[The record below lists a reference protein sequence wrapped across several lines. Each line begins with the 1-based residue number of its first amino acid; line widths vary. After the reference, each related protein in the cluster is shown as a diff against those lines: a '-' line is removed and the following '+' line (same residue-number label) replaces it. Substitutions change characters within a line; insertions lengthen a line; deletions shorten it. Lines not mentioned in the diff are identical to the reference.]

1 MKTSSFLLQ
10 ALTLD
15 FGDQAQIPVT
25 FLGPQANLKRTHISI
40 VAGANGTSKSRLLAV
55 LIEKLCSIEAMQDQ
69 DQDKYSRRYSHQSA
83 FGLTCTGLSTLINGS
98 DKLLQQGKQDLIGD
112 IGLPTRVLALSNLV
126 MDKFHFPRDTNR
138 DTQLEEPFYR
148 YLGVRQAT
156 NLTTTGSVERSVG
169 EAVLHMASDT
179 ERLNAFQDWLHL
191 VFGGGRELA
200 FLFPRITKSEIEK
213 FLNRKD
219 KEEYVLERMKRR
231 LGSARSASTK
241 ESFIVEATAEIS
253 SLFEFLSQHLTEYSL
268 PNSIGK
274 SRPEAFLRLATLS
287 SKDGM
292 TLSSLIKNFS
302 TASRAGFS
310 AWPSLCIEG
319 APWIPFGQL
328 SSGEQNLLSVGAKLI
343 AYSRPGCLVVIDEP
357 EVSLNVAWQQ
367 QYTELV
373 LKSLSHAPGSHV
385 LIATHSPHLI
395 ASLPNGIASIV
406 LAEKNGWHSKF
417 KTIDAAFEGWGSES
431 VLYQVLGIPSASS
444 FHLNRDLAVVL
455 KHIQEGGKNKNLIQ
469 TFLDKLLRL
478 DYQETEPL
486 GLVVAE
492 IEKYLESLQ

>member
-1 MKTSSFLLQ
+1 MKNISFLLQ
-10 ALTLD
+10 RVALD
-15 FGDQAQIPVT
+15 FGDQSQIYVN
-25 FLGPQANLKRTHISI
+25 FLGPNANLKQTHISL
-40 VAGANGTSKSRLLAV
+40 VAGANGTSKSRLLAAF
-55 LIEKLCSIEAMQDQ
+55 IEKLCSVEANQE
-69 DQDKYSRRYSHQSA
+69 QDKYSRRYSNQSV
-83 FGLTCTGLSTLINGS
+83 FGLTCTGLTTLVNGS
-98 DKLLQQGKQDLIGD
+98 DKVLPEGNADLAGD

-126 MDKFHFPRDTNR
+126 MDKFHFPRDTQS
-138 DTQLEEPFYR
+138 DEPFYR

-169 EAVLHMASDT
+169 EAVLHMASDG

-200 FLFPRITKSEIEK
+200 FLFPRITRSEIEK
-213 FLNRKD
+213 FLTHPN

-231 LGSARSASTK
+231 LGSARSASTN
-241 ESFIVEATAEIS
+241 ETFVLEATNEIS
-253 SLFEFLSQHLTEYSL
+253 ALFEFLSLHLTEYSL

-274 SRPEAFLRLATLS
+274 SRPEAFLRLATLNG
-287 SKDGM
+287 KDSEKL
-292 TLSSLIKNFS
+292 TSLIKNFS
-302 TASRAGFS
+302 TASKAGFS

-367 QYTELV
+367 QYTDLI
-373 LKSLSHAPGSHV
+373 LKSLAHAPGSHV
-385 LIATHSPHLI
+385 VIATHSPHLI
-395 ASLPNGIASIV
+395 ASLPNGCASIV
-406 LAEKNGWHSKF
+406 LAEKDGWRAKF
-417 KTIDAAFEGWGSES
+417 KAIDATFEGWGSES

-444 FHLNRDLAVVL
+444 FHLNKDLAAVL
-455 KHIQEGGKNKNLIQ
+455 KHIQEGGKNKDLIQ
-469 TFLDKLLRL
+469 GFLNRVSKV

-486 GLVVAE
+486 GLVISE
-492 IEKYLESLQ
+492 IKKYLESLQ